1 MSYTKKTW
9 AAGQKVKSADLN
21 NMEGGID
28 AAANPFIVTLTPTA
42 EDMSGTMDKT
52 PAEITE
58 AFNAGKEIRVAVP
71 SLGGLIGLCTEFS
84 PSGDDIS
91 LWCNFT
97 AYFSEL
103 GGYMMIT
110 IITDTDDS
118 TYGTAIFPLT
128 PMS

>member
-9 AAGQKVKSADLN
+9 ASGDTVTSSALN

-28 AAANPFIVTLTPTA
+28 AAANPFVVTLTPTN
-42 EDMSGTMDKT
+42 EDFSGTMDKT

-71 SLGGLIGLCTEFS
+71 ALGGLVGICVEFS
-84 PSGDDIS
+84 PDGDYIS
-91 LWCNFT
+91 LWCNFV
-97 AYFSEL
+97 ANFPEL
-103 GGYMMIT
+103 GGYM
-110 IITDTDDS
+110 IITVVTNASDS
-118 TYGTAIFPLT
+118 TYGTVIFPLT